1 MNQKLSEA
9 ENVGFGSLLSG
20 RKLRIDEYERSMET
34 VLLEFGNV
42 MLQPLIDV
50 GLYEIQGR
58 RALDI
63 TMI

>member
-42 MLQPLIDV
+42 ML
-50 GLYEIQGR
+50 
-58 RALDI
+58 
-63 TMI
+63 

>member
-1 MNQKLSEA
+1 
-9 ENVGFGSLLSG
+9 
-20 RKLRIDEYERSMET
+20 MET